1 MSPVTKHFQF
11 GSNEKLSE
19 SRAKM
24 ATSKLGYKTRR
35 LTKRKSIT
43 LNNYMSLHNTT
54 QLDQNQQQSRQ
65 PYYTSTKNSPR
76 QLSFSFE
83 ESKEEKDS
91 AKNK

>member
-24 ATSKLGYKTRR
+24 ATSKLGYKTHR
-35 LTKRKSIT
+35 LTKRKSIN
-43 LNNYMSLHNTT
+43 LNNYMSLHNT
-54 QLDQNQQQSRQ
+54 QLDQTQQQSRQ